1 MMNSKKKLIREILQ
15 VREKSENLPT
25 LSRIEQK
32 IIDGKM
38 SVESV
43 YHSAKLEGSKLTK
56 EEVRNIIVSD
66 L

>member
-1 MMNSKKKLIREILQ
+1 MMNSRKKLIREILK
-15 VREKSENLPT
+15 VREKSEKLPN

-32 IIDGKM
+32 IVDGKM

-56 EEVRNIIVSD
+56 EEVRSIIISD
-66 L
+66 S